1 MKIFRRFRVELTA
14 VAVSLLMLFSLG
26 VSGRQTPNASGPQA
40 AAPPNGP
47 PTPQRFRYVCEGS
60 APVVVVLHGETA
72 RVTFKGKVFHM
83 KQTESASGARYSDGS
98 MVWWNKG
105 RDGFLQ
111 VNDASGNGQ
120 MVAKDCHQQPPP
132 DPANRP

>member
-1 MKIFRRFRVELTA
+1 MKIFRRFRMA
-14 VAVSLLMLFSLG
+14 RAAMAASLLMLFSLG
-26 VSGRQTPNASGPQA
+26 VFGQQNPGASGPQA
-40 AAPPNGP
+40 TAPPNGP
-47 PTPQRFRYVCEGS
+47 PTLQRFRYVCEGG

-111 VNDASGNGQ
+111 VDSASGNGE
-120 MVAKDCHQQPPP
+120 MIAKDCHQQPPP
-132 DPANRP
+132 DPANRS

>member
-1 MKIFRRFRVELTA
+1 MSAFVL
-14 VAVSLLMLFSLG
+14 VLSSLG
-26 VSGRQTPNASGPQA
+26 VSGQQNPGASGPQA
-40 AAPPNGP
+40 TASPNGP
-47 PTPQRFRYVCEGS
+47 PKPQHFKYLCEGG
-60 APVVVVLHGETA
+60 AALAVVLHGETA

-111 VNDASGNGQ
+111 VDDPAGNGE